1 MADLNTRAV
10 DLLVADFVARIKAD
24 DAAAV
29 AELRELV
36 VAAMHRPASI
46 SFPPGVRG
54 PDLRPEL
61 PTRGVTWP
69 RPLMPMEVNPIR
81 DPMPGEYQPVRCGS
95 TVSAPLP
102 RLGDECTSAVR
113 G

>member
-10 DLLVADFVARIKAD
+10 DLLVADLVARIKAD

-36 VAAMHRPASI
+36 VAAMRPVSSI
-46 SFPPGVRG
+46 NFPPGVRG
-54 PDLRPEL
+54 PEL

-69 RPLMPMEVNPIR
+69 RPLMPMEVNPCR

-95 TVSAPLP
+95 TASAPLP